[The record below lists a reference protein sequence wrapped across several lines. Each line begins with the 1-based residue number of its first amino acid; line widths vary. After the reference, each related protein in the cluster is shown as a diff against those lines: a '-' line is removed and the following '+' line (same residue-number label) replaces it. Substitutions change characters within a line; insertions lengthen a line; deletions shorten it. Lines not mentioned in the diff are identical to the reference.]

1 MSNEPLP
8 EPESEQLAAL
18 LGEGSV
24 RLVYGLLY
32 RRRRN
37 PPTATEISF
46 FLDAAASAGISADRV
61 LRSLKTQFDIAT
73 VIRDGDERYELRGW
87 ADHRPSAGRPVLSL
101 RRRAQ
106 ALALGLCTL
115 CGRSPIRHGVVLEA
129 DLRIPPEWGG
139 TTDPENLWPLCEECL
154 KGRRQYLETY
164 ASYSE
169 QIRHAASF
177 DEPQRRIGELL
188 LALRDEG
195 VPSELIGIV
204 ASAKEFQG
212 TTSGGS
218 GNSGCWD
225 GTTSRPKGTARGS
238 GSRFTTSWFGQ
249 RPGRR
254 TYERSSPHRRTG
266 ARPDGLPEGTLLA
279 QTARSRFCRPASA
292 VSRAAWIA
300 RRILMPTARATGG
313 GKAFP
318 ICLYAAV
325 LRP

>member
-1 MSNEPLP
+1 MSGRLPSDGMSYEPLP

-18 LGEGSV
+18 LGEGSI

-37 PPTATEISF
+37 APTAAEISF

-61 LRSLKTQFDIAT
+61 LRSLKTHFDIAT
-73 VIRDGDERYELRGW
+73 VIRDGGERYELRGW
-87 ADHRPSAGRPVLSL
+87 AAHRPSAGRPALSL

-106 ALALGLCTL
+106 ALARGFCAQ
-115 CGRSPIRHGVVLEA
+115 CGRSPIRHGVVLEV
-129 DLRIPPEWGG
+129 DLRVPPEWGG

-188 LALRDEG
+188 LALRDEW

-212 TTSGGS
+212 
-218 GNSGCWD
+218 D
-225 GTTSRPKGTARGS
+225 
-238 GSRFTTSWFGQ
+238 
-249 RPGRR
+249 
-254 TYERSSPHRRTG
+254 YERRLRELRMLGWDYKPCKRYGEG
-266 ARPDGLPEGTLLA
+266 ARVKVYYQLVRSAPWPENIRA
-279 QTARSRFCRPASA
+279 AITAEEDRRKARRPA
-292 VSRAAWIA
+292 RRDAASSD
-300 RRILMPTARATGG
+300 G
-313 GKAFP
+313 
-318 ICLYAAV
+318 V
-325 LRP
+325 Q